1 MNSAGL
7 ETLGNFTSS
16 SPHRF
21 VALSFIYHW
30 DIPNASFSTYL
41 QEAYPGFP
49 FVVSFGQTEFNKTRL
64 IADLER
70 IRQKIFPKDKPTIN
84 FPTLKKM
91 IFVKMTRTD
100 ADPSPFEGFTTV
112 QGIVGHYITTFA
124 AVGLYQTFDAV
135 IISGPMKTTFLSIIP
150 EQLLATYPDKG
161 QGEVQLPS
169 IFTTTAAAILC
180 IMMKQQEFPSTL
192 SSISIASIQFNKAW
206 GHYAKAI
213 KAAVN
218 ISKSFR
224 IGSINFTICSVVE
237 EQERIKHFIAHC
249 VMKSGR
255 FVVDDMTAEVDSA
268 STGQREHGTTTPI
281 DKTIPWK
288 VNAKLVM
295 LFAVR
300 TDDYRDKLK
309 PRSQGKNT

>member
-1 MNSAGL
+1 
-7 ETLGNFTSS
+7 
-16 SPHRF
+16 
-21 VALSFIYHW
+21 
-30 DIPNASFSTYL
+30 
-41 QEAYPGFP
+41 
-49 FVVSFGQTEFNKTRL
+49 
-64 IADLER
+64 
-70 IRQKIFPKDKPTIN
+70 
-84 FPTLKKM
+84 
-91 IFVKMTRTD
+91 MTRTD
-100 ADPSPFEGFTTV
+100 ADPSPFEGFTSV
-112 QGIVGHYITTFA
+112 QGIVGDYITTFA

-169 IFTTTAAAILC
+169 IITTTAAAILC

-295 LFAVR
+295 LFALR